1 MDRKRAIERRRKAA
15 KALRLAEAAREEA
28 LREIHAAEA
37 DQAAAEERDTEVI
50 AQTLKKL
57 SSNVRDG
64 KAIEKACETLAMRY
78 DTDSG
83 LRRIDVRS
91 FTILVER
98 VNLRVLRR
106 FHNKGVPEPVL
117 SRTKEMPLPEPF
129 WLDYHESV
137 RKSDCNLSKL
147 YFTGT

>member
-15 KALRLAEAAREEA
+15 IALRLAEAAREEA

-37 DQAAAEERDTEVI
+37 DQAAAEECDTEVI
-50 AQTLKKL
+50 ARTLKKL
-57 SSNVRDG
+57 SSNVRDR
-64 KAIEKACETLAMRY
+64 KAIEKASETLAMRY

-98 VNLRVLRR
+98 INLRVLRR

-137 RKSDCNLSKL
+137 RKSDCNLSRM
-147 YFTGT
+147 YFTGM